1 MITRLGVNQILMV
14 TVEVDLVMTYDSIN
28 MQLSVLPVF
37 LVVQHILCSTKII
50 LLVSKVA
57 PASLGGD
64 SQNFYYFESDSNE
77 FK

>member
-1 MITRLGVNQILMV
+1 
-14 TVEVDLVMTYDSIN
+14 

-57 PASLGGD
+57 PASLGGEG
-64 SQNFYYFESDSNE
+64 SKFYYFGSDRNE